1 MSHTRVKFLI
11 CLAAVAAVAIG
22 CKKGG
27 DSGPTGSSPIT
38 PAEVPITNTGTGTR
52 TYTYTT
58 NIQPILVDCLPC
70 HGPQIQNATYNFST
84 YAGVLRAL
92 TPGNDLS
99 PIVRMTQPQGPMFVN
114 LTGDRNTKSGIIYDW
129 VVNSGAAQ

>member
-11 CLAAVAAVAIG
+11 CLAAAAAVAIG

-27 DSGPTGSSPIT
+27 SDT
-38 PAEVPITNTGTGTR
+38 PLTPSQVPVTNRGTGVT

-70 HGPQIQNATYNFST
+70 HGPTIQNATYNFST
-84 YAGVLRAL
+84 YVGVLRAL
-92 TPGNDLS
+92 TPGSEAS
-99 PIVRMTQPQGPMFVN
+99 PIVKMTQPDGPMYTN
-114 LTGDRNTKSGIIYDW
+114 ITGDRFTKSGIIYDW